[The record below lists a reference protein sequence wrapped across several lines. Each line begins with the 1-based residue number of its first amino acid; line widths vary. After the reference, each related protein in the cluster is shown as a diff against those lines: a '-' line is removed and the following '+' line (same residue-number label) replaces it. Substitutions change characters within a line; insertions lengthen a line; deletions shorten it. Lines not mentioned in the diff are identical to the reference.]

1 MGRDKDQVE
10 QAVRAGL
17 EACQVP
23 AGAVVG
29 VTVSDEKVVVALEVD
44 PAKAKAIEPVRRDLE
59 QELSALPD
67 VPPVQVILTAERRA
81 ETPLLAGVQN
91 VIAIAS
97 GKGGVGKSTVAVNL
111 AVAAARSGLRV
122 GLLDA
127 DIYGPSLS
135 VLMGITPEPP
145 PLDPDKKMIPPV
157 AHGVKVMSI
166 GFMVDPDKALVWRG
180 PMVHSA
186 LMQMLRDVAWG
197 ALDVLFLDMPPGT
210 GDAQLTIAQMGKL
223 TGAVIVST
231 PQDLALADARRGMA
245 MFRQV
250 NVPVLGVIE
259 NMSVYHCPQC
269 GHEAPIFGHGGAQAE
284 AEKLGVSFLGAIPL
298 TLPIRESGD
307 RGAPFA
313 LADAGD
319 VFGPIARR
327 VLQRLPGGVG

>member
-1 MGRDKDQVE
+1 MNRERIE
-10 QAVRAGL
+10 QTVRAGL
-17 EACQVP
+17 EACEVP

-29 VTVSDEKVVVALEVD
+29 VTVLPEKVIVALDVD

-67 VPPVQVILTAERRA
+67 VPPVQVILTAERRP
-81 ETPLLAGVQN
+81 ETPLLAGVQR

-111 AVAAARSGLRV
+111 AVAAARTGLRV

-157 AHGVKVMSI
+157 VHGVKVMSI

-197 ALDVLFLDMPPGT
+197 DLDVLFLDMPPGT

-223 TGAVIVST
+223 TGAIIVST
-231 PQDLALADARRGMA
+231 PQDLALADARRGIA

-250 NVPVLGVIE
+250 NVPVLGLIE
-259 NMSVYHCPQC
+259 NMSVYCCPQC
-269 GHEAPIFGHGGAQAE
+269 GHESPIFGHGGARTE
-284 AEKLGVSFLGAIPL
+284 AEKLGIPFLGEIPL

-307 RGAPFA
+307 HGTPFA
-313 LADAGD
+313 LSDPADR
-319 VFGPIARR
+319 FSPIVAQALR
-327 VLQRLPGGVG
+327 P